1 MKRAN
6 AREGQSHARP
16 WRRAAVCSGAQ
27 LGWLI
32 LTSAG
37 QTVTLRVE
45 EFLDSLGASPG
56 LSARALDAWVLL
68 PIVAMGVAYLSTLST
83 LSTDA
88 ITRGRTPSPRRGW
101 GPGAAV
107 TIATLLCS
115 VFFLANRPYLL
126 HRFSTVRENVLYR
139 SAQMGEATLRRVIDR
154 YGIRTLVVL
163 RNSEEIRERESR
175 LANSEGIQFIH
186 VPMDETGHGVERF
199 LEVVADPSNH
209 PVLAHCRHGIART
222 GVVSAIYR
230 MEYDGWD
237 NADALA
243 EARRIGGYDTLR
255 EGSAKREFILSY
267 QALRD

>member
-1 MKRAN
+1 MRRRTRLQRTQ
-6 AREGQSHARP
+6 ARNEPSGPRP
-16 WRRAAVCSGAQ
+16 WRRAAVFSGAQ

-68 PIVAMGVAYLSTLST
+68 PIVAIGVGYLYTY
-83 LSTDA
+83 A
-88 ITRGRTPSPRRGW
+88 VTRDRTPSSTRDFRPVV
-101 GPGAAV
+101 AV
-107 TIATLLCS
+107 TIATLFCTA
-115 VFFLANRPYLL
+115 FFLTNRPYLL

-139 SAQMGEATLRRVIDR
+139 SAQMGEATLRRAIDR
-154 YGIRTLVVL
+154 YGIRTIVML
-163 RNSEEIRERESR
+163 RNSEEVLERESH
-175 LANSEGIQFIH
+175 LAGSEGIRFIH
-186 VPMDETGHGVERF
+186 VPMDETRHGVEQF
-199 LEVVADPSNH
+199 LEVVGNPDNH
-209 PVLAHCRHGIART
+209 PILAHCRHGIART

-237 NADALA
+237 NADALD

-267 QALRD
+267 QPAAP